1 MYYLNAYEYW
11 AMDRERVR
19 QVLAGDLLLYEDAEG
34 RLRHAAYAV
43 DGDLVLNKNGE
54 VKFHPVKLLKVEKL
68 AREWPGNT
76 LSYRAVRAKSVQGRR
91 ALIWARSTLA
101 ASMARAIRRA
111 MQVNSTSGVQ
121 PKCINV
127 ARNDEG
133 QPSTARGMPT
143 IGLKVSGLPAIARAA

>member
-1 MYYLNAYEYW
+1 MQLSPTQSDIDYWVSTLLLPKDIYFLDGTYCPAADSRWELLPVEELHEHPEYGAMHYLNAYEYW

-76 LSYRAVRAKSVQGRR
+76 LKLLRRQG
-91 ALIWARSTLA
+91 
-101 ASMARAIRRA
+101 
-111 MQVNSTSGVQ
+111 
-121 PKCINV
+121 
-127 ARNDEG
+127 
-133 QPSTARGMPT
+133 
-143 IGLKVSGLPAIARAA
+143 